1 MTLLSIQG
9 WLYTGAESMTLTSY
23 NSSATNWFEHC
34 HFGLHTILKPCVKGR
49 FSNTTNDCPFSH
61 RLLNRDTIHIKGN
74 MPVTTGVSTLLC
86 SACPPTITR
95 LVTHIVVNSINGIFN
110 RRSLAHIANKIG
122 KTIFSTPSFTY
133 LNASSAITF
142 ISIVVR
148 VNTPRLYTKPYM
160 IDIFFRTP
168 MRYPRKLVVNFFI
181 TTTRF
186 NRLSSYFAT
195 NYISQL
201 STITP
206 AQPIAPM
213 FTLSLIRNRGE
224 KVKFYARYIT
234 KIICNHVLIIAQI
247 IQDGRAF
254 YQGREYN
261 A

>member
-1 MTLLSIQG
+1 MTSLSIQG
-9 WLYTGAESMTLTSY
+9 WPTMGAKFMKLT
-23 NSSATNWFEHC
+23 NNLLSSTHWFKYC
-34 HFGLHTILKPCVKGR
+34 FFGFHINLKPCMKSR
-49 FSNTTNDCPFSH
+49 FSNTANSCPFSH
-61 RLLNRDTIHIKGN
+61 RLSNGDAIHIKSN
-74 MPVTTGVSTLLC
+74 VPITTGVSTLFC
-86 SACPPTITR
+86 SVRPPTITR
-95 LVTHIVVNSINGIFN
+95 LVIPIVVNSID
-110 RRSLAHIANKIG
+110 RMTHRWSLAHIANKIG

-224 KVKFYARYIT
+224 KVKFYARYIM

-247 IQDGRAF
+247 IQDGKAF
-254 YQGREYN
+254 YNGREYN